1 MFPDPSGYI
10 FGRIRL
16 PQRLVCSTII
26 SLTAVVFLLGSAAA
40 FAQSIGPDEAVNA
53 DGAVTQELGL
63 SAAQKAA
70 IYNAVLQQHAQ
81 RTPRNPQTV
90 PVAVGAPVP
99 PTIELAALPVQA
111 AADDS
116 LATDLK
122 YATVEDNVVVV
133 DTIKMRV
140 VEVIHR
146 NTGP

>member
-1 MFPDPSGYI
+1 
-10 FGRIRL
+10 
-16 PQRLVCSTII
+16 
-26 SLTAVVFLLGSAAA
+26 
-40 FAQSIGPDEAVNA
+40 
-53 DGAVTQELGL
+53 VTQELGL

-81 RTPRNPQTV
+81 RPPRNPQTV